1 MKDASCLHFP
11 LALRRFLFVMF
22 EILNYK
28 NQCTAAKKAGEKE
41 GERVEWEVT
50 AAVVTT
56 AAAELI

>member
-1 MKDASCLHFP
+1 MFA
-11 LALRRFLFVMF
+11 MF

-28 NQCTAAKKAGEKE
+28 NQCTAAKKAGEKD